1 MLVNV
6 SVQKSLKNE
15 RVPNLESGV
24 IGLSVKI
31 RVSYERPEE
40 LEQVRERLA
49 DMVRSCKES
58 RNREG
63 KYRKAY
69 LELKEG
75 REEYRRDFRLY
86 KNLTEKT

>member
-1 MLVNV
+1 M
-6 SVQKSLKNE
+6 SGF
-15 RVPNLESGV
+15 PNLESGV
-24 IGLSVKI
+24 MGLSVKI

-58 RNREG
+58 RNRDG

-69 LELKEG
+69 LELKED
-75 REEYRRDFRLY
+75 RDKGGGKIQTPFLSP
-86 KNLTEKT
+86 

>member
-31 RVSYERPEE
+31 RVSYERPKE

-49 DMVRSCKES
+49 DMVLSCKES
-58 RNREG
+58 RNRDG

-75 REEYRRDFRLY
+75 REKSD
-86 KNLTEKT
+86 

>member
-1 MLVNV
+1 M
-6 SVQKSLKNE
+6 SGF
-15 RVPNLESGV
+15 PNLESGV

-58 RNREG
+58 RNRDG

-69 LELKEG
+69 LELKED
-75 REEYRRDFRLY
+75 RE
-86 KNLTEKT
+86 K